1 MKVRI
6 NIVKDPRGFRITKLN
21 HFRHLDFPVNSI
33 ETE

>member
-6 NIVKDPRGFRITKLN
+6 NIVKDPRGFRIKLN